1 MAEIGF
7 FNGSSAMQAFYM
19 VLCNLIVLSRLPV
32 ESIKFHKN
40 VYSILSRSKVYLEAV
55 LMSHD
60 CSVTSLYWVKF
71 GDVLQLASSSLDCTV
86 CIWGNVGNTDGAW
99 TI

>member
-1 MAEIGF
+1 MKTSNALGDILLA
-7 FNGSSAMQAFYM
+7 SASKDGYIRIWKIT
-19 VLCNLIVLSRLPV
+19 NDV